1 MSKAAHRMSGLP
13 VESREKAIKEHHLL
27 PFLAL
32 DTIFSIL
39 ILSQGDLRFNRKP
52 CQCCAVYTPFS
63 FSGKKFSKRFKLS
76 REV

>member
-39 ILSQGDLRFNRKP
+39 ILSWRDLRHNRKTVP
-52 CQCCAVYTPFS
+52 M
-63 FSGKKFSKRFKLS
+63 LW
-76 REV
+76 REEAKSATHI